1 MCVAHHYTQTNT
13 NNVDKTCAPNKQLE
27 VSTFIVLLDVTVQV
41 FNCHCATTT
50 DILFHSFLVEKKVP
64 MS

>member
-41 FNCHCATTT
+41 SIVIVQQPLTYSSIRFW
-50 DILFHSFLVEKKVP
+50 
-64 MS
+64 